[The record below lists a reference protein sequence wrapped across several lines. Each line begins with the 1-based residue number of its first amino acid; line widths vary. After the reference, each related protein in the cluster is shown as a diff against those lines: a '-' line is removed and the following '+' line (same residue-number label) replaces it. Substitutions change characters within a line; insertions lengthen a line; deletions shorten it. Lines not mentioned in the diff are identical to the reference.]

1 MKKPSRPNL
10 QRKQSDSKPLNLKGR
25 YLDDKPAPRI
35 ELKSRSGN
43 GSVTGPIKRSPH
55 TAQSHELPMPV
66 VSKRGI
72 VRGANRP
79 EIVAKSHIKDSGPVD
94 ETAANFSDEETELIY
109 GRHSVQAALEKE
121 RTLNRIWITPQL
133 RYDPRFHSLVNQA
146 KANGSIV
153 DEVDFR
159 RLDQITDRAI
169 HQGIAAQVSA
179 YDYKE
184 LSELIAHA
192 KSASEQP
199 VLVVAEGL
207 NDPHNLGAIVRTA
220 EALGSQ
226 GMVIPQRR
234 AVGITA
240 TVRKVAAGALENFPV
255 ARVVNLS
262 RALEELKAAGFWI
275 YGTAAKE
282 GKAIHTVQFTGKLA
296 RPVVLVVGSEGDGLS
311 LLIQRCC
318 DELVSIPLRGNTPS
332 LNVSVATGM
341 ALYEIYRQRG
351 QLGFTLINNQGD

>member
-10 QRKQSDSKPLNLKGR
+10 QRQHSDSKPLKLKSR
-25 YLDDKPAPRI
+25 DRDDKPSPRVEI
-35 ELKSRSGN
+35 KSRPGN
-43 GSVTGPIKRSPH
+43 RSAVGPIKRSPQ
-55 TAQSHELPMPV
+55 TAHEPPMPV
-66 VSKRGI
+66 ISKRGI
-72 VRGANRP
+72 VRGGNKYETP
-79 EIVAKSHIKDSGPVD
+79 EKSQNKDSRGVE
-94 ETAANFSDEETELIY
+94 ETSTTLLEEETELIY
-109 GRHSVQAALEKE
+109 GRHSLQAALEKE
-121 RTLNRIWITPQL
+121 RTLNRIWVTPQL
-133 RYDPRFHSLVNQA
+133 RYDPRFHSLLNQA
-146 KANGSIV
+146 KANGSII

-169 HQGIAAQVSA
+169 HQGIAAQVAA

-184 LSELIAHA
+184 LSELIANA

-207 NDPHNLGAIVRTA
+207 NDPHNLGAIIRTA
-220 EALGSQ
+220 EALGVQ
-226 GMVIPQRR
+226 GMAIPQRR

-282 GKAIHTVQFTGKLA
+282 GKALHTVQFSGKLA
-296 RPVVLVVGSEGDGLS
+296 RPIVLVVGSEGDGLS

-351 QLGFTLINNQGD
+351 QLGFTMIHNQGD